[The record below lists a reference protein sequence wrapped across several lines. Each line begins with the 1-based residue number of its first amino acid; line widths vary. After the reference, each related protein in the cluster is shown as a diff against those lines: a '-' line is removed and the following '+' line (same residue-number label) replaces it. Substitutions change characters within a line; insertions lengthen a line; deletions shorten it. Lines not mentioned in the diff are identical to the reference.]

1 MLQTSKTILFS
12 IILTEITYNMH
23 PDWFKIQF
31 ENKTDVLIWLKID
44 INPTGFKC
52 ICYLTDLTN
61 IYLEEINKNEF
72 EKRFSKLNDD
82 LEVEDLADIAKSLQ
96 QKLPSDCKSIGR
108 RLNDKIEV
116 EFDWEW
122 DGGAGPEEDLRR
134 EVVIPLKWIFKL
146 SLGTSEQF
154 SELVTKKL
162 FLCLLKQQQDK
173 DFLLEVIKRKDQE
186 IEDYE
191 NCGARL
197 SRSSLKTGRFN
208 SQDSI
213 KDHIASPVPEFSDY
227 LADTKFKE
235 LLKSSVVLNQSNED
249 EPPVKKNEDCKTE
262 NKDKKRKYVKP
273 NLAVLARKSNANANK
288 KKKLDKF

>member
-23 PDWFKIQF
+23 PDWFKVQF

-82 LEVEDLADIAKSLQ
+82 LEVEDLADIVKSLQ

-122 DGGAGPEEDLRR
+122 DGGAEEDLRR